1 MTLLKL
7 GYPTL
12 DRTDY
17 FSRVLAVGSC
27 DWLTGLQVLRLLNS
41 AFNESDGRFQV

>member
-1 MTLLKL
+1 MTLLEL

-17 FSRVLAVGSC
+17 FSGVLAVGSC
-27 DWLTGLQVLRLLNS
+27 YCLTGVQVLRLLNS
-41 AFNESDGRFQV
+41 VFD